1 MRRQFFNFAIMELEK
16 VAPKHAKVKLAGA
29 PDDPSMDAYVAQL
42 TGGFERLVE
51 LTGGKNPRIKS
62 TNQPRGG
69 ESHSE
74 FDITW
79 D

>member
-1 MRRQFFNFAIMELEK
+1 MELEK

-51 LTGGKNPRIKS
+51 LTGGRNPRIKS
-62 TNQPRGG
+62 ANQPSGG
-69 ESHSE
+69 ESHTE